1 MVSLTIPFAW
11 ITKGLPLLKEQDVS
25 QILMGSAERG
35 LCNRGGMG
43 FTHASGGLGTRSTFS
58 ISIISS
64 PREASQYFSGDC
76 PGTSSSSLTMML
88 WSPSVRKRPRPDA
101 LAVRRAMTV
110 EETLIAATV
119 ESDNDNDELWIGSRL
134 VNDGEWQR

>member
-1 MVSLTIPFAW
+1 MSVRSMWEAQSGDAATGVGEYLTY
-11 ITKGLPLLKEQDVS
+11 
-25 QILMGSAERG
+25 
-35 LCNRGGMG
+35 
-43 FTHASGGLGTRSTFS
+43 ASGGLGTRSTFW

-64 PREASQYFSGDC
+64 SREASQYFRGDC

-110 EETLIAATV
+110 EETLIAANV
-119 ESDNDNDELWIGSRL
+119 ESDNDNDK
-134 VNDGEWQR
+134 